1 MNYFDG
7 RPESQATGSRDQG
20 SDSLRKAMQ
29 ARVRETSTMAEL
41 SEDECLFDPAGY
53 CAPDR

>member
-7 RPESQATGSRDQG
+7 RPESQATGSRDQV
-20 SDSLRKAMQ
+20 SDSLRKAIQ
-29 ARVRETSTMAEL
+29 ARVRETRAMSVFTD
-41 SEDECLFDPAGY
+41 EDRESDPAGY